1 MWIVGSQLT
10 QACQQLGHAGERTV
24 EALEIVVVSGDEEAA
39 LAVFRGLDLAEQ
51 GLGRALHLEG
61 VVDELVGLP
70 AAGKH
75 QRDRDGRDH
84 HQAEA
89 HRHDDPGV
97 LHQAAG
103 F

>member
-1 MWIVGSQLT
+1 MI
-10 QACQQLGHAGERTV
+10 
-24 EALEIVVVSGDEEAA
+24 EEAA
-39 LAVFRGLDLAEQ
+39 LAVFCGLDLAEQ
-51 GLGRALHLEG
+51 DLGRALHLEG
-61 VVDELVGLP
+61 VVDQTVGLP
-70 AAGKH
+70 AAGEH
-75 QRDRDGRDH
+75 QRDRDRRDH